1 MSQPYSPSR
10 ALLLLAAATC
20 AQAALAQADLS
31 LSLKQPDAPRQYED
45 YTITA
50 TIANDGPAAATGVE
64 VSLPAIPGA
73 VPAATSPIQA
83 SAGDFRP
90 NGDRHW
96 RIPSIAPGTSET
108 LTVTYFL
115 LEPEAGVAYAEV
127 SASDQ
132 ADPDSTPGNGAAP
145 AVNEDDEASTA
156 AEAPGEAFV
165 PDLVLSNLALAQ
177 NPVDSGS
184 LFTYTF
190 DITNRGNGTIA
201 QNFLVQSYVSRDTVI
216 DLGDFQNG
224 TVFSGDYAAG
234 QTTAG
239 VTGATDAFELLP
251 GEYFL
256 ILDADANGQVEESD
270 EDNNIIYVP
279 LTIGMPGDST
289 DGGTDTTRAD
299 AAGIDLELSAVADPE
314 APVIYE
320 FTAITFTLRNAGADT
335 ATDVRVDAPLPAG
348 VVPRGG
354 REGEASLGTYEAYG
368 ARAGLWTVGTLAPGA
383 AATLTVNYFNLADS
397 GYVQRAQVVTAYG
410 DDVDS
415 WPANLVEE
423 AVEDDELILDL
434 RGGGATQQLRL
445 FPNPLER
452 GQTVTLRHRSSGE
465 ATVELVVADLV
476 GRVVRREA
484 VEFARGENAVPVA
497 LGTLAPGVYV
507 MAMPSTGLAPVRVV
521 VR

>member
-20 AQAALAQADLS
+20 AQAVLAQADLS
-31 LSLKQPDAPRQYED
+31 LSLNQSDAPRQYAD
-45 YTITA
+45 YTVTA
-50 TIANDGPAAATGVE
+50 TLTNDGPEAATGVE
-64 VSLPAIPGA
+64 VSLPPVPGA
-73 VPAATSPIQA
+73 VPASTSPAVA
-83 SAGDFRP
+83 SAGTFAPD
-90 NGDRHW
+90 GDRRW
-96 RIPSIAPGTSET
+96 RIPSIAPGASET
-108 LTVTYFL
+108 LAVTYFL

-127 SASDQ
+127 AASSQ

-145 AVNEDDEASTA
+145 DVNEDDEASTA
-156 AEAPGEAFV
+156 SEAPGTSFA
-165 PDLVLSNLALAQ
+165 PDLVLSNLVLAQ

-190 DITNRGNGTIA
+190 DVTNQGDGSIG
-201 QNFLVQSYVSRDTVI
+201 QDFLIQTYVSRDTVI
-216 DLGDFQNG
+216 DPGDFQNG

-256 ILDADANGQVEESD
+256 ILDADANRQVEESD
-270 EDNNIIYVP
+270 EDNNTIYVP
-279 LTIGMPGDST
+279 LTIG
-289 DGGTDTTRAD
+289 DGGVDTSRTDT
-299 AAGIDLELSAVADPE
+299 AGIDLELSAVADPE
-314 APVIYE
+314 APVVYE
-320 FTAITFTLRNAGADT
+320 FTAITFTLRNVGADT
-335 ATDVRVDAPLPAG
+335 ATDIRVDAPLPAG

-354 REGEASLGTYEAYG
+354 SEGEASQGRYRAYG
-368 ARAGLWTVGTLAPGA
+368 ERAGQWTVGTLAPGA
-383 AATLTVNYFNLADS
+383 EAMLTVNYFNLADS
-397 GYVQRAQVVTAYG
+397 GYVQRAQVVAAYG

-415 WPANLVEE
+415 KPANLVEE
-423 AVEDDELILDL
+423 AVEDDEVILDL
-434 RGGGATQQLRL
+434 RTGGTQQLRL

-465 ATVELVVADLV
+465 ATVELVVADLA

-484 VEFARGENAVPVA
+484 IDFVRGDNAVPVA
-497 LGTLAPGVYV
+497 LGALAPGVYV
-507 MAMPSTGLAPVRVV
+507 VAMPSTGLAPVRVV